1 MSDLFE
7 RVTKNAIRF
16 PTNKGMV
23 TVEDLW
29 TMPLLAKSGFDLDTV
44 AKTVNAALRSS
55 EEESFVTTSPAN
67 TTDRLRLDVIK
78 HIIAVKQA
86 DNEKRRNATAAK
98 QRAKDIAEA
107 IAAKQAGALAD
118 MSLEALQ
125 KAHEEAQAA
134 SRV

>member
-16 PTNKGMV
+16 PTNKGAV

-29 TMPLLAKSGFDLDTV
+29 TMPLLAISGFDLDTV
-44 AKTVNAALRSS
+44 AKTVNAAIRNS
-55 EEESFVTTSPAN
+55 EEDSFVTTSPAN

-98 QRAKDIAEA
+98 QRANAIAEA
-107 IAAKQAGALAD
+107 IETKQVGALAD
-118 MSLEALQ
+118 MSMEELQ
-125 KAHEEAQAA
+125 AAHTEAQAA
-134 SRV
+134 ARV

>member
-44 AKTVNAALRSS
+44 AKTVNAAIRNS
-55 EEESFVTTSPAN
+55 EEDSFVTTSPTN

-86 DNEKRRNATAAK
+86 DNEKRQNATAAK
-98 QRAKDIAEA
+98 QRANAKA
-107 IAAKQAGALAD
+107 IEAKQAGALAD
-118 MSLEALQ
+118 MSLEDLQ
-125 KAHEEAQAA
+125 QAHAEAQAA
-134 SRV
+134 ARV